1 MNFTGAL
8 FLENLCTNQSFRIT
22 AILTLFVVI
31 VNGWTDAPNAIASCI
46 ATRSLKPKTAVLT
59 AAVFN
64 LLGALVMAKINTS
77 VAETVL
83 EVADFGGDCEKAL
96 VSLCAAMAAVVIWA
110 VTAWIF
116 GIPTSESH
124 ALTAGLAGASFAV
137 NGVLRTNGLNKVLF
151 GLVFSVALGFL
162 LGFISTKSVEFIC
175 RNKNRNDVEPTFKKL
190 QIIGASSMAFMH
202 GAQDS
207 QKFLSIFLLGFC
219 LSQGQTECS
228 VSEIPFYLTFLCAGI
243 MSLGTS
249 IGGYR
254 IIKAVGMDM
263 VNLTRY
269 QGFSADIAGAV
280 CLFVSSV
287 FGLPVSTTQTKTSS
301 LMGAGASRRPKSV
314 NWAVALQ
321 MVYAWALTFPGCGF
335 LGYVTSKI
343 FLRLSS

>member
-1 MNFTGAL
+1 MSFLTQLGKSFAFRVTAL
-8 FLENLCTNQSFRIT
+8 
-22 AILTLFVVI
+22 LTLGVVV

-46 ATRSLKPKTAVLT
+46 ATRSMKPKTAVLT

-77 VAETVL
+77 VAQTVL
-83 EVADFGGDCEKAL
+83 EVADFGGDSEKAL
-96 VSLCAAMAAVVIWA
+96 VSLCAAMASVVIWA
-110 VTAWIF
+110 VAAWIF

-124 ALTAGLAGASFAV
+124 ALTAGLSGASCAV
-137 NGVLRTNGLNKVLF
+137 NGVFKTGGLNKVLF
-151 GLVFSVALGFL
+151 GLVFSVMLGFC
-162 LGFISTKSVEFIC
+162 LGFVSVKAVRFIC
-175 RNKNRNDVEPTFKKL
+175 REKNRVETEPTFKKL

-219 LSQGQTECS
+219 LSQGETECS
-228 VSEIPFYLTFLCAGI
+228 VRTIPFYLTFLCAGI

-280 CLFVSSV
+280 CLFLSSV

-301 LMGAGASRRPKSV
+301 LMGAGAAHRPKSV
-314 NWAVALQ
+314 NWGVALQ
-321 MVYAWALTFPGCGF
+321 MIYAWVLTFPGCGF
-335 LGYVTSKI
+335 LGYVTAKI
-343 FLRLSS
+343 FLRLFS

>member
-1 MNFTGAL
+1 MS
-8 FLENLCTNQSFRIT
+8 FLTQFGKSFAFRVT
-22 AILTLFVVI
+22 TLLTLGVTV

-46 ATRSLKPKTAVLT
+46 ATRSLKPKTAVMT

-83 EVADFGGDCEKAL
+83 EVASFGGNCDKAL

-110 VTAWIF
+110 VAAWIF

-124 ALTAGLAGASFAV
+124 ALTSGLAGASCAV
-137 NGVLRTNGLNKVLF
+137 NGSFTAVGLKKVLF
-151 GLVFSVALGFL
+151 GLVFSVALGFF
-162 LGFISTKSVEFIC
+162 LGFISTKAVELIC

-219 LSQGQTECS
+219 LSQGEAECS
-228 VSEIPFYLTFLCAGI
+228 VQEIPFYLTFLCAGI

-301 LMGAGASRRPKSV
+301 LMGAGAAHRAKSV
-314 NWAVALQ
+314 NPAVALQ
-321 MVYAWALTFPGCGF
+321 MVYAWTLTFPGCGL
-335 LGYVTSKI
+335 LGYVTAKI
-343 FLRLSS
+343 FFRLFC